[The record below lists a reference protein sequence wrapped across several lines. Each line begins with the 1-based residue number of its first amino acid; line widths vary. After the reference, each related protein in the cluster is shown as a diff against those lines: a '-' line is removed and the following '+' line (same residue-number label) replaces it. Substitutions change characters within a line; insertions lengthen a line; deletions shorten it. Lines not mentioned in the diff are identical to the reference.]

1 MRNRIHR
8 KSIKRKIEK
17 KNGNNKER
25 QEKQEKKGQT
35 GKAKGKIN
43 EKWEEKTYHIIDSNG
58 ES

>member
-43 EKWEEKTYHIIDSNG
+43 EK
-58 ES
+58 